1 MSLLKAW
8 QGVARQIGVANA
20 GLSRMARRIGDATEE
35 AENLGEAI
43 PSAPL
48 ILGPDGKPA
57 GGGGGGTR
65 PQFAAS
71 QTAPRYPDG
80 SGGGGPLMP
89 GGGGGRRRAPTS
101 PGGDMV
107 NPNINSTPVHPF
119 FSGGAPGVSD
129 AEIEAAIAIVIGLGI
144 EAPSNWDPK
153 GYKTMVTAQGI
164 SMMSYIPPSVIIK
177 NVVMFKDKA
186 GEADLRWVAGLAAHR
201 KDVQSGGSA
210 GAMKGAAG
218 FSKMASSRS
227 SGGGGGVGGGDGK
240 SDFRRYVI
248 EGGQVSGIFNVDARR
263 PLERKDQGGGHL
275 GGGGGGGNTG
285 NRVSYG
291 GTNGG
296 QGSKLGGGSASSAD
310 CPVQKIATKLGGIA
324 DTVAQA
330 INRTA
335 ESAGQTISMGGKQAA
350 DDFAEKAKSACGGQ
364 MAKMSSRSTPGGGH
378 KTQRR
383 PRAWERPSWP
393 QYNFIGGSAP
403 GFTTS
408 GDNPDRGGYQGW
420 TGGGSDN
427 SGGSWTGDSAFNTLV
442 GSTGKSVVEG
452 VEQANKPVVE
462 GINKMVDQMT
472 KLNASLQSD
481 GGLRYRT
488 GGLS

>member
-201 KDVQSGGSA
+201 QDVQGGGSA
-210 GAMKGAAG
+210 GVTKKAW
-218 FSKMASSRS
+218 STSEQMASSRS
-227 SGGGGGVGGGDGK
+227 SGGGGAGGGDGK
-240 SDFRRYVI
+240 SDFRRYVM
-248 EGGQVSGIFNVDARR
+248 EGGQVSGLFNVDPRR
-263 PLERKDQGGGHL
+263 PLERKDKGGGHL
-275 GGGGGGGNTG
+275 GGGGGGGTSNS
-285 NRVSYG
+285 VSY
-291 GTNGG
+291 
-296 QGSKLGGGSASSAD
+296 GGGSASKAD

-330 INRTA
+330 INETA
-335 ESAGQTISMGGKQAA
+335 KSASNSISMGGKQAA
-350 DDFAEKAKSACGGQ
+350 KDFSESANSACGGAASKQ
-364 MAKMSSRSTPGGGH
+364 MVSARSTPGPGH